1 MIPSYDT
8 LTPAAL
14 RRILNIYGP
23 YLGSGIR
30 VDSIS
35 EDWQRTSVSMA
46 LRWYNRNVAGVHF
59 GGSLYAMVDP
69 HLMLMLMKLLGTGY
83 LVWDKSAAIE
93 FVRPGKGSV
102 FATCEISDTELDTIK
117 EQVALHR
124 RYLPEFNV
132 EVLDETGKTVARIN
146 KVLYVRKRRKPSGAA

>member
-1 MIPSYDT
+1 VLPSFDKI
-8 LTPAAL
+8 TPTTL

-35 EDWQRTSVSMA
+35 EDWKQTRVSMA
-46 LRWYNRNVAGVHF
+46 QHWYNRNVVGVHF

-93 FVRPGKGSV
+93 FVRPGKGRV
-102 FATCEISDTELDTIK
+102 FAACEISD
-117 EQVALHR
+117 
-124 RYLPEFNV
+124 
-132 EVLDETGKTVARIN
+132 
-146 KVLYVRKRRKPSGAA
+146 